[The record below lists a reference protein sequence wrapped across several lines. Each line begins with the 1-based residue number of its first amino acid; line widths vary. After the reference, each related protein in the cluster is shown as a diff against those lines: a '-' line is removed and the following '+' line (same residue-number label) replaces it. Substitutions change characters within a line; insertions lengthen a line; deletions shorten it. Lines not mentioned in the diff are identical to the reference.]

1 MIRAKVPKKISFEG
15 KRLSVGLDVHAK
27 QWNVSIYLEEV
38 FMKQFQQVP
47 SSRQLSR
54 HIQENYP
61 GAQVVCAYEAGCFGY
76 WIHRELQQLG
86 IECIVVNPADIP
98 TTDKERKVKTDRI
111 DSKKI
116 AFGLSRGVLKGIY
129 VPEKIYE
136 SDRQLVRMRSR
147 IVKNLTQAK
156 NQIKSYLRGQGIHI
170 PKEYERSWSKRF
182 MEWLKG
188 LKGLHPSGTIIME
201 ELVSLFESLRSQLL
215 RLNKAIRDLLKE
227 ERYESRAK
235 ILLAIP
241 GVGLITAMTYLT
253 EIIEEQ
259 RFECFDKLNSYIGL
273 CPTEYS
279 SGEQEHKGAITPRA
293 HRLRPLMIE
302 ASWIAI
308 RTDPALA
315 SCFSDYVKKGMTKK
329 RAIIKIAR
337 KLLNRMYTLLKKRQ
351 EYQTGIN

>member
-1 MIRAKVPKKISFEG
+1 MLSVKVPKKISFEG
-15 KRLSVGLDVHAK
+15 KRVYVGLDVHSK
-27 QWNVSIYLEEV
+27 QWNVSIYLGEV
-38 FMKQFQQVP
+38 LMKQFQQIP
-47 SSRQLSR
+47 NSEQLAR
-54 HIQENYP
+54 HIRDNYP
-61 GAQVVCAYEAGCFGY
+61 GAEVICAYEAGCFGY
-76 WIHRELQQLG
+76 WIHRELKQLG
-86 IECIVVNPADIP
+86 IECIVVNAADIP
-98 TTDKERKVKTDRI
+98 TTDKERKVKTDKI

-116 AFGLSRGVLKGIY
+116 ALGLSKGALKGIY

-136 SDRQLVRMRSR
+136 ADRQLVRLRSR
-147 IVKNLTQAK
+147 MVKNLTQAK
-156 NQIKSYLRGQGIHI
+156 NQIKSYLRTEGIHI
-170 PKEYERSWSKRF
+170 PKEYDRSWSKRF
-182 MEWLKG
+182 VEWLKG
-188 LKGLHPSGTIIME
+188 LQDLHPSGKIIME

-227 ERYESRAK
+227 ERYENRSK

-241 GVGLITAMTYLT
+241 GIGIITAMTYLT
-253 EIIEEQ
+253 EIVEEQ

-279 SGEQEHKGAITPRA
+279 SGDQEHKGAITPRA
-293 HRLRPLMIE
+293 HRLRPLMVE

-315 SCFSDYVKKGMTKK
+315 ICFSGYVKRGMTKK